1 VASAGGG
8 ASSAGEEKARAGLLV
23 RVAAG
28 LGIAC
33 VCGELKPG
41 REEGKR

>member
-8 ASSAGEEKARAGLLV
+8 ASSAGEEKARAG
-23 RVAAG
+23 ACGSGG